1 MAISLSPE
9 HEQFIQTQLASGRYA
24 SADEVLAQAFQLLD
38 TWQQDYDEWLEITRQ
53 KVAIGLQQIERGEV
67 IDGETVI
74 ARLQEK
80 INQARSAQS

>member
-1 MAISLSPE
+1 MTISLRPE

-24 SADEVLAQAFQLLD
+24 SVDEVLAQAFQLLD
-38 TWQQDYDEWLEITRQ
+38 TWQQDHDEWIEITRQ

-67 IDGETVI
+67 MDGETVV

-80 INQARSAQS
+80 INHARSART

>member
-1 MAISLSPE
+1 MTISLRPE

-24 SADEVLAQAFQLLD
+24 NVDEVLAQAFQLLE
-38 TWQQDYDEWLEITRQ
+38 TWQQDYDEWLTITRQ

-74 ARLQEK
+74 VSLQEK
-80 INQARSAQS
+80 IRQARSAQS

>member
-1 MAISLSPE
+1 MTISLRPE

-24 SADEVLAQAFQLLD
+24 NVDEVLAQAFQLLE
-38 TWQQDYDEWLEITRQ
+38 TWQQDYDEWQTITHQ

-74 ARLQEK
+74 ASLQEK
-80 INQARSAQS
+80 IRQARSAQS

>member
-1 MAISLSPE
+1 MTISLRPE

-38 TWQQDYDEWLEITRQ
+38 HWQQDHDEWLEITRQ

-74 ARLQEK
+74 AHLQEK

>member
-1 MAISLSPE
+1 MTISLRPE
-9 HEQFIQTQLASGRYA
+9 HEQFIQTQLSSGRYA

-38 TWQQDYDEWLEITRQ
+38 TWQQDRDEWIEITRQ
-53 KVAIGLQQIERGEV
+53 KVTIGLQQIERGEV